1 MFKKVKRTRAFVCL
15 LVMFAVLLVWGFA
28 ENAVQAPAADG
39 AAEATVEE
47 ALDAPAEDTLERDLA
62 AANGETDFA
71 GGTVRVIETQEEEET
86 AQIDFVSGMQ
96 AIWESTG
103 LANGDW
109 QQYAM
114 ILIAFVLLYLAI
126 VRGFEPLL
134 LLPISFGMLCTN
146 LPGADMFHE
155 ILFAGGHVHWD
166 LFGGT
171 PVTASFIAE
180 MSESGV
186 SDAVLAPYFQQ
197 LLASAQEAFGADTI
211 QQVASEVMAAAGG
224 TISEFTAQAQAVAQA
239 EQAAAVYGMELAGP
253 TVNLGLLDVLYLG
266 VKLGIYPCLIFMGV
280 GSMTDFGPLIA
291 NPKSLLLGA
300 AAQLG
305 IFMTYV
311 GTQLLGFTSQ
321 ESSSIGIIGGADGP
335 TAIFVTTRLAPHLL
349 GPIAVA
355 AYSYMALVPVIQPPI
370 MKALTTKEE
379 RKIVMK
385 PLRQVSKKEKII
397 FPIMITVFVALLV
410 PSAAPLIACL
420 MLGNLFKESG
430 VVERLTKTAGNELM
444 NIVTIFLG
452 FTVGATATATTFLS
466 LQTIEIMAMGVVA
479 FGFGTAGGVLLAKLM
494 NLFLK
499 EKINPLI
506 GSAGVSAVPMAAR
519 VSQVVGQK
527 ENPANFLLMH
537 AMGPNVAGVIG
548 SAIAAGVLMALF
560 G

>member
-1 MFKKVKRTRAFVCL
+1 MPAIINFLQQTGFYMFGQDGNWKCL
-15 LVMFAVLLVWGFA
+15 IM
-28 ENAVQAPAADG
+28 
-39 AAEATVEE
+39 
-47 ALDAPAEDTLERDLA
+47 
-62 AANGETDFA
+62 
-71 GGTVRVIETQEEEET
+71 I
-86 AQIDFVSGMQ
+86 
-96 AIWESTG
+96 AISF
-103 LANGDW
+103 
-109 QQYAM
+109 
-114 ILIAFVLLYLAI
+114 ILMYLAI
-126 VRGFEPLL
+126 VKGFEPLL

-466 LQTIEIMAMGVVA
+466 LQTIEIMCDGRRGLRLRHCGRRSARQAHEPVPEGEDQPA
-479 FGFGTAGGVLLAKLM
+479 DRFRRRFRRPDGGACLPGRGPEGESRELPADARHGPERGRRHRLRDRRGRPHGALRLREQK
-494 NLFLK
+494 K
-499 EKINPLI
+499 EKE
-506 GSAGVSAVPMAAR
+506 G
-519 VSQVVGQK
+519 
-527 ENPANFLLMH
+527 F
-537 AMGPNVAGVIG
+537 
-548 SAIAAGVLMALF
+548 ALF
-560 G
+560 FFCTLCFGKGYAIISPTFEIGGPFR